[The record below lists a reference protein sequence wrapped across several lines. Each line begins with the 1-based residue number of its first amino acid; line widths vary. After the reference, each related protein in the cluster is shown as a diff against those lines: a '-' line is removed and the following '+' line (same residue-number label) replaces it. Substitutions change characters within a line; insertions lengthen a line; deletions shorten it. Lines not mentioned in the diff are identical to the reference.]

1 MIIAY
6 LAASAIALLGYSA
19 KALSASGAIAA
30 CIVGGT
36 VLGFGGWAWAIL
48 LGLFF
53 ASSSALSFFKRSDT
67 RKQRATETFD
77 KGGRRDAAQVLA
89 NGGAGALVAFLSFFV
104 PPHIASILFC
114 AYIGSLAAATADT
127 WATEI
132 GVLSRQRPHL
142 ITTFQAVDPGTSGG
156 VTWLGSSA
164 SVAGAL
170 FMGASATL
178 LASFSLFG
186 ASFGHRASG
195 WVLLGAGLAG
205 GVLGALADSLLGAT
219 IQASF
224 HCPQCDKPT
233 ESRVHKCGTQ
243 TQLVRGVLWISN
255 DLVNLAATV
264 TGALVGGALCWVLY
278 N

>member
-1 MIIAY
+1 MILAY
-6 LAASAIALLGYSA
+6 LAAAAVALLGYSA
-19 KALSASGAIAA
+19 KALSGSGAIAA

-53 ASSSALSFFKRSDT
+53 ASSSALSFFRRSDL
-67 RKQRATETFD
+67 RKRRAAETFD

-89 NGGAGALVAFLSFFV
+89 NGGVGALSALLSFFV

-114 AYIGSLAAATADT
+114 GYVGSLAAATADT

-132 GVLSRQRPHL
+132 GVLSRYRPHL
-142 ITTFQAVDPGTSGG
+142 ITTFRPVEAGTSGG
-156 VTWLGSSA
+156 VTWLGSAA

-170 FMGASATL
+170 FMGVSATL
-178 LASFSLFG
+178 FTAFSLFG
-186 ASFGHRASG
+186 APFVERAGG
-195 WVLLGAGLAG
+195 WEMIGAGLAG
-205 GVLGALADSLLGAT
+205 GVSGALADSLLGAT

-224 HCPQCDKPT
+224 RCPRCDKTT
-233 ESRVHKCGTQ
+233 ESRIHNCGTR
-243 TQLVRGVLWISN
+243 TQLVRGVLWVSN
-255 DLVNLAATV
+255 DLVNLAATL

>member
-1 MIIAY
+1 MILAC
-6 LAASAIALLGYSA
+6 LAAAAIALLGYSA

-36 VLGFGGWAWAIL
+36 VLGFGGWAWAIPM
-48 LGLFF
+48 GLFF
-53 ASSSALSFFKRSDT
+53 ASSSALSFFKRSAA
-67 RKQRATETFD
+67 RKRHATEMFD

-89 NGGAGALVAFLSFFV
+89 NGGAGASLALLSVFV
-104 PPHIASILFC
+104 PPHVASILFC
-114 AYIGSLAAATADT
+114 AYTGSLAAATADT

-132 GVLSRQRPHL
+132 GVLSRHRPHL
-142 ITTFQAVDPGTSGG
+142 ITTFRPVAPGTSGG
-156 VTWLGSSA
+156 VTWLGSWA
-164 SVAGAL
+164 SVVGAL

-178 LASFSLFG
+178 LAAFSLFG
-186 ASFGHRASG
+186 APFAHRASG
-195 WVLLGAGLAG
+195 WELLGAGLAG
-205 GVLGALADSLLGAT
+205 GVLGSLMDSFLGAT

-224 HCPQCDKPT
+224 RCPRCDKAT

-255 DLVNLAATV
+255 DLVNLAATL